1 MLCSCRTRSRGA
13 LVVAALLLALPASA
27 AVHHPVFS
35 LSDNRVLAHLI
46 REGGLFVAA
55 GHPGL
60 AKYLNFARPPSSWR
74 LGAKE
79 EGRAVALALRK
90 LVVLRVPLSAEQAA
104 SARRLVL
111 SLKLPRAGKLH
122 VRLNGTDLEPMPLS
136 ASFQTATL
144 QVPVGALVAGEN
156 RVQLQLGGGRAGSG
170 ERSYAAL
177 EWLYLGERALGA
189 PGLLGPARGRRLVLP
204 RDGGLAYYVH
214 PYRGARLRAR
224 FGAAG
229 CALRVRMVAHGAR
242 PVEVVRGDGGKAG
255 VVEATVEL
263 GAIEQRVAR
272 LELTAQGRCHE
283 LELSE
288 AALELPGPAPTLKRG
303 KAPKHILFW
312 MMDNARA
319 DRYKL
324 YNPSTRVETPVLT
337 ELGRSGTVFARAYVQ
352 GNESR
357 VSHASIWTGAYPRQA
372 RFLEP
377 KAKLDLAWVTFPEA
391 IQKAGFHTAAWLANG
406 FVAKRWGFGEGWNLF
421 KNYIH
426 DKADVPQPSPLPA
439 EGLAGY
445 AIRSLEKPA
454 KDRLFIYL
462 GTIDSH
468 VSWRGRQPWLKRY
481 HPEAYTGTVFKK
493 DVPGLVWVK
502 IATRERAV
510 TPEEQKRILAIYDST
525 VSYNDHALG
534 QLLATLKAKKLRD
547 ETMIVVTA
555 DHGEELWDHGRAGHG
570 STIRQELVAV
580 PLLIH
585 YPPLFGQGVV
595 VKQGVDTLSIM
606 PTLLDAIGAPIPETV
621 QGESLLPLAQ
631 GIGAG
636 YPRPA
641 IASQYELAHAMRL
654 ERWKLRVSGVG
665 RSELFDLESKQGE
678 HRELSGERPLEV
690 RWLTDAL
697 STWLTFQDRWRSLR
711 WGVASNH
718 TAALPDDLESGS
730 GPGPVRPGAAAK

>member
-1 MLCSCRTRSRGA
+1 MSCNPLAA
-13 LVVAALLLALPASA
+13 LAGLLLAFPASA

-35 LSDNRVLAHLI
+35 LTDNRLLAHVI
-46 REGGLFVAA
+46 RDGGLLVPA

-60 AKYLNFARPPSSWR
+60 AKYLNFGRPPDSVR
-74 LGAKE
+74 LNARE

-90 LVVLRVPLSAEQAA
+90 LVVLRVPLGAEQA
-104 SARRLVL
+104 SARQLGLR
-111 SLKLPRAGKLH
+111 LKLARAGRLH
-122 VRLNGTDLEPMPLS
+122 IRLNGTDLKPVDLPAAFETVSLP
-136 ASFQTATL
+136 
-144 QVPVGALVAGEN
+144 VPAGALVAGEN
-156 RVQLQLGGGRAGSG
+156 RVQLQLGGGRSVGG
-170 ERSYAAL
+170 EKVYGAL
-177 EWLYLGERALGA
+177 EWLYLGERPLSAVA
-189 PGLLGPARGRRLVLP
+189 TLGPARARRLVLP

-224 FGAAG
+224 FTAAS

-242 PVEVVRGDGGKAG
+242 PVEIVKSDGGKG
-255 VVEATVEL
+255 GIVEATVEL
-263 GAIEQRVAR
+263 GPIAERVAR
-272 LELTAQGRCHE
+272 LELTAHGPSCRE
-283 LELSE
+283 LELLE
-288 AALELPGPAPTLKRG
+288 AVIEMPGPAPVLRRG
-303 KAPKHILFW
+303 KAPKQIVFW

-319 DRYKL
+319 DRYRL

-337 ELGRSGTVFARAYVQ
+337 ELGRTGTLFARAYVQ

-357 VSHASIWTGAYPRQA
+357 VSHASLWTGAYPKQA
-372 RFLEP
+372 RFIEP

-391 IQKAGFHTAAWLANG
+391 IQKAGFHTAAWIANG
-406 FVAKRWGFGEGWNLF
+406 FVARRWGFGEGWHLF

-426 DKADVPQPSPLPA
+426 DRADVPQPSPLSA

-445 AIRSLEKPA
+445 AIRFLEKPP
-454 KDRLFIYL
+454 KDRLFLYL

-493 DVPGLVWVK
+493 DVPGTVWVK

-510 TPEEQKRILAIYDST
+510 TPEERKRVIAIYDST

-534 QLLATLKAKKLRD
+534 KLLDALKAKKLRD

-585 YPPLFGQGVV
+585 YPPLFGKGVV

-606 PTLLDAIGAPIPETV
+606 PTLLDAIGAPIPDTV

-665 RSELFDLESKQGE
+665 RVELHDLESKEGE
-678 HRELSGERPLEV
+678 HRELSAARPLEV

-697 STWLTFQDRWRSLR
+697 STWLTYQARWRSLR

-718 TAALPDDLESGS
+718 TAALPDDLEAGS
-730 GPGPVRPGAAAK
+730 GPGPVRPGAK

>member
-1 MLCSCRTRSRGA
+1 VRSSAQPRWRAAVA
-13 LVVAALLLALPASA
+13 LGLLLVAPPASA

-35 LSDNRVLAHLI
+35 LPDNRLLAHLL
-46 REGGLFVAA
+46 REGGLFVPA

-60 AKYLNFARPPSSWR
+60 AKYLGFNRPPGSFR

-90 LVVLRVPLSAEQAA
+90 LVVLRVPLSAEQS
-104 SARRLVL
+104 SARQLGL

-122 VRLNGTDLEPMPLS
+122 VRLNGTDLKPVELP
-136 ASFQTATL
+136 ASFQTVTL
-144 QVPVGALVAGEN
+144 PVPGGALVAGEN
-156 RVQLQLGGGRAGSG
+156 RVQLTFGGGRALGG
-170 ERSYAAL
+170 EKVYAAL
-177 EWLYLGERALGA
+177 EWLHLGERALST
-189 PGLLGPARGRRLVLP
+189 PGPLGPARARRLVLP

-224 FGAAG
+224 FNAAG
-229 CALRVRMVAHGAR
+229 CELRVRMTAHGAT
-242 PVEVVRGDGGKAG
+242 PVELTRGGQGS
-255 VVEATVEL
+255 VEALVEL
-263 GAIEQRVAR
+263 GAIAERVAR
-272 LELTAQGRCHE
+272 LELTARGTSCKE
-283 LELSE
+283 LELLE
-288 AALELPGPAPTLKRG
+288 AAIEMPGPAPTRRRG

-337 ELGRSGTVFARAYVQ
+337 ELGRSGTVFSRAYVQ

-357 VSHASIWTGAYPRQA
+357 VSHASIWTGAYPKQA

-391 IQKAGFHTAAWLANG
+391 IQKAGYHSAAWIANG
-406 FVAKRWGFGEGWNLF
+406 FVAKRWGFAEGWNLF

-426 DKADVPQPSPLPA
+426 DKADVPQPSPLSA

-445 AIRSLEKPA
+445 AIRYLEKPPA
-454 KDRLFIYL
+454 ERLLLYL

-481 HPEAYTGTVFKK
+481 HPAAYTGTVFKK

-534 QLLATLKAKKLRD
+534 QLLAVLKTKKLRD
-547 ETMIVVTA
+547 ETMVVVTA

-585 YPPLFGQGVV
+585 YPPLFGKGVV

-606 PTLLDAIGAPIPETV
+606 PTLLDAIGAPIPDTV

-641 IASQYELAHAMRL
+641 IASQYELAHAVRL

-665 RSELFDLESKQGE
+665 RTELYDLESKQGE
-678 HRELSGERPLEV
+678 HQELSAGRPLEV

-697 STWLTFQDRWRSLR
+697 STWLVYQDRWRSLR

-718 TAALPDDLESGS
+718 AAALPDDLESGA
-730 GPGPVRPGAAAK
+730 GPGPVRPGAK